1 MLADGGAGLG
11 CRRQDC
17 LLSADGCL
25 NSTFSAEIFPRSI
38 SKLSERGGGRRS
50 QQGGLRDVALYLQY
64 RFLPAAIFSFL
75 AQCPSAISSSASCA
89 APLSALR
96 FLSSPP
102 PSSPPA
108 RLPCLSPRARP
119 PSFLLLSPLCCLLA
133 LSTCFSPSFSPWKAS
148 LVLPKCNNLKT
159 CPGGEAGRGITD
171 LSDKLQGVATGSP
184 WPRAQLSC
192 RPGLQ
197 GAAPSAYL

>member
-11 CRRQDC
+11 CRRQGC
-17 LLSADGCL
+17 LLSVDGCL
-25 NSTFSAEIFPRSI
+25 NSTFSAEIFLRSI
-38 SKLSERGGGRRS
+38 SRLSERGGGLCS
-50 QQGGLRDVALYLQY
+50 QQGGLRDVALFFAVLIPSC
-64 RFLPAAIFSFL
+64 RHPFLPGTVSFCNFFLCL
-75 AQCPSAISSSASCA
+75 ARCS
-89 APLSALR
+89 SALR

-102 PSSPPA
+102 ASSPPA
-108 RLPCLSPRARP
+108 RLPCLSPRAQP
-119 PSFLLLSPLCCLLA
+119 PSSLLLSPLCCLLA

-197 GAAPSAYL
+197 RAAPPAYL